1 MTSLTQLAQTTKDE
15 IKALAKPLS
24 SYQYYLSHMR
34 ENWGDL
40 TDEDKGKY
48 NAQAEQDL
56 ARYLEKKE
64 EIRDAEKAEI
74 RKREI
79 FLSRSYC
86 HVNCV
91 GLDNGW
97 YKRETVGPAEALT
110 EYSEKDQAKYGVK
123 YKYITIAGFRYQH
136 NEKYWKRMGG
146 GVGGGS
152 NIYTSR
158 HTKYPDHE
166 YSWHL
171 SNAKEQSHKR
181 FVRNCYDKS
190 WEEDLELSWHAV
202 KP

>member
-1 MTSLTQLAQTTKDE
+1 MTSLTQLTQTTKDK
-15 IKALAKPLS
+15 IKALKKPLS

-40 TDEDKGKY
+40 TDEDKAKY
-48 NAQAEQDL
+48 NAQAEEDL
-56 ARYLEKKE
+56 ERYLEKKQ

-74 RKREI
+74 KKLEI
-79 FLSRSYC
+79 FLSRSYGR
-86 HVNCV
+86 VSCV

-97 YKRETVGPAEALT
+97 YRREVVGPAEALT
-110 EYSEKDQAKYGVK
+110 EYSEKDQEKYGVK

-136 NEKYWKRMGG
+136 NEKYWKKMGEKAG
-146 GVGGGS
+146 TD

-158 HTKYPDHE
+158 HTKYPDHD

-171 SNAKEQSHKR
+171 SNTKEQSHKR
-181 FVRNCYDKS
+181 FVHNCYNDS
-190 WEEDLELSWHAV
+190 WEEDLEPSWFAV